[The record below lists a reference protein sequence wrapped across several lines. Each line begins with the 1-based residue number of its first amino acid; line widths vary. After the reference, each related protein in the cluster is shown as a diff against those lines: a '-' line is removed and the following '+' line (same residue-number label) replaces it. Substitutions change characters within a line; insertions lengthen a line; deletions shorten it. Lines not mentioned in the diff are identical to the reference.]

1 MLNISFIA
9 INDDLNEPFWFLE
22 KLLKSF
28 KFIPSSYL
36 ILKIGKKSFNTLVS
50 WSNREFIT
58 KELFSEMIF
67 FKNNLNHLSETGFEG
82 QLSSKIMS

>member
-36 ILKIGKKSFNTLVS
+36 ILKIGKKILKDV
-50 WSNREFIT
+50 R
-58 KELFSEMIF
+58 KQ
-67 FKNNLNHLSETGFEG
+67 KP
-82 QLSSKIMS
+82 